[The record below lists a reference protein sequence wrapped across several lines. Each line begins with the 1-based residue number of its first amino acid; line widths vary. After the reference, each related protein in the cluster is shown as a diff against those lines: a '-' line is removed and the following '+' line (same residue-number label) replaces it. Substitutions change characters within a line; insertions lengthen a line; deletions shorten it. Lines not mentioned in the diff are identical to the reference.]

1 MPAGVCDFVVSS
13 CYKWLLATHGVGV
26 FAYDPSRVGELA
38 PATLGWHSVG
48 RRLGSSDPLAM
59 PLREDAARLEA
70 GNPSLLPLFVLD
82 NALARTEALDPA
94 AIERHAQAL
103 GAALIGGLLERGRKV
118 ITPEAP
124 AERAGN
130 VCFLEDDG
138 AALASRL
145 AARGVLVWGGDGRIR
160 VSAHLYND
168 AADVQAFFAAL
179 DAVA

>member
-1 MPAGVCDFVVSS
+1 M
-13 CYKWLLATHGVGV
+13 
-26 FAYDPSRVGELA
+26 PSREPRRWIPRPSSATPRRWA
-38 PATLGWHSVG
+38 P
-48 RRLGSSDPLAM
+48 R
-59 PLREDAARLEA
+59 
-70 GNPSLLPLFVLD
+70 
-82 NALARTEALDPA
+82 
-94 AIERHAQAL
+94 
-103 GAALIGGLLERGRKV
+103 LIGGLLERGRKV

-168 AADVQAFFAAL
+168 AADVAAFFAAI